1 MIKVNVTTNDNL
13 VDKISISGHAMYDD
27 YGKDIVCASVSTMVI
42 TTVNAIS
49 RLRQND
55 ITCNQD
61 DGFVEIVI
69 NTHNSITDTLIEN
82 LIDLLKELE
91 QQYNKNLK
99 TNRLITKLICF
110 FFDIKFTF
118 DIILLER
125 SEKI

>member
-91 QQYNKNLK
+91 KQYNKN
-99 TNRLITKLICF
+99 
-110 FFDIKFTF
+110 IK
-118 DIILLER
+118 INI
-125 SEKI
+125 

>member
-1 MIKVNVTTNDNL
+1 MIKVNVTKNNGL
-13 VDKISISGHAMYDD
+13 VEKISIKGHAMYDD

-42 TTVNAIS
+42 TTVNAVS
-49 RLRQND
+49 RFEQND

-69 NTHNSITDTLIEN
+69 NTHNSITDTLIDN

-99 TNRLITKLICF
+99 INI
-110 FFDIKFTF
+110 
-118 DIILLER
+118 
-125 SEKI
+125 

>member
-1 MIKVNVTTNDNL
+1 MIKVNVTTKENL
-13 VDKISISGHAMYDD
+13 VEKITIKGHAMYDD
-27 YGKDIVCASVSTMVI
+27 HGKDIVCASVSTMVI

-49 RLRQND
+49 RFKQND

-69 NTHNSITDTLIEN
+69 NTHNSITDTLIDN

-99 TNRLITKLICF
+99 INI
-110 FFDIKFTF
+110 
-118 DIILLER
+118 
-125 SEKI
+125 

>member
-1 MIKVNVTTNDNL
+1 MIKVNVTKNNGL
-13 VDKISISGHAMYDD
+13 VEKISIKGHAMYDD

-49 RLRQND
+49 RFEQND

-69 NTHNSITDTLIEN
+69 NTHNSITDTLIDN

-91 QQYNKNLK
+91 KQYKKN
-99 TNRLITKLICF
+99 
-110 FFDIKFTF
+110 IK
-118 DIILLER
+118 INI
-125 SEKI
+125 

>member
-1 MIKVNVTTNDNL
+1 MIKVNVTNNNGL
-13 VDKISISGHAMYDD
+13 VEKISIKGHAMYDD

-49 RLRQND
+49 RFEQND

-69 NTHNSITDTLIEN
+69 NTHNSITDTLIDN

-99 TNRLITKLICF
+99 INI
-110 FFDIKFTF
+110 
-118 DIILLER
+118 
-125 SEKI
+125 

>member
-1 MIKVNVTTNDNL
+1 MIKVNVTKNNGL
-13 VDKISISGHAMYDD
+13 VEKISIKGHAMYDD

-49 RLRQND
+49 RFEQND

-69 NTHNSITDTLIEN
+69 NTHNSITDTLIDN

-99 TNRLITKLICF
+99 INI
-110 FFDIKFTF
+110 
-118 DIILLER
+118 
-125 SEKI
+125 